1 MPRSFV
7 DEADLRFMIH
17 VFAQQAEDSLISSSF
32 CNLLLAVCE
41 RNADAADMLAGMV
54 SLLELLTTV
63 LQAHCDDH
71 QLLASVARILNM
83 VVLSAA
89 CDIEALARTGV
100 IRLLLL
106 TLSRHV
112 GHSSVVAPLC
122 LALGTV
128 WTKFSHLRAEICQA
142 SDLIILSD
150 VLKNHM
156 DDVVAIYNVLVL
168 IGYFMDIDGG
178 CEALVSAQ
186 ALPAIKSVM
195 ICHFQ
200 RAC

>member
-1 MPRSFV
+1 
-7 DEADLRFMIH
+7 
-17 VFAQQAEDSLISSSF
+17 
-32 CNLLLAVCE
+32 
-41 RNADAADMLAGMV
+41 
-54 SLLELLTTV
+54 
-63 LQAHCDDH
+63 
-71 QLLASVARILNM
+71 
-83 VVLSAA
+83 
-89 CDIEALARTGV
+89 
-100 IRLLLL
+100 LLLL

-128 WTKFSHLRAEICQA
+128 WTKFGHLRAEICQA

-168 IGYFMDIDGG
+168 IGYFMVIDGG

-200 RAC
+200 RSY